1 MTLECVSPAT
11 PIKKSQPVSL
21 PADFHDNA
29 SFKNYTNVVVVV
41 ILKRTATKN
50 I

>member
-1 MTLECVSPAT
+1 MEGVSPAI
-11 PIKKSQPVSL
+11 PIKKVSLYPL

-41 ILKRTATKN
+41 MLKRTATKN